1 MARGVRSS
9 RRHALRQF
17 GGLAAAFSV
26 YGPWRHVQ
34 ANGRAQALRIGI
46 TADLTGLYADSGAD
60 DRRGIELAVTAA
72 NAHGGALGRSIQTVH
87 ADTGSDPERAASVAE
102 HLIRDQGVGFM
113 IGAVHSGVAAELSRI
128 AQRYGVIYL
137 NTNSSSPAEA
147 GRNCHRTK
155 FVWDGNGTNFARAM
169 VRNAIRWVG
178 NQWLLMTHDYDW
190 GYGTSKATRKL
201 VAEAG
206 GQILDELIVPQGT
219 RDFSDYLLKIKRIAP
234 NVVAAAVGGDD
245 MKALQ
250 AQVQS
255 AGTDR
260 NPAWLNNQQDWPDV
274 WMRNGKGLFGIFAT
288 TWYHKLDLPGVA
300 DFVAAYQKAYPSAP
314 VPVPGNVSYNGFMA
328 TRELLRTIERTGSTN
343 NLKLIRA
350 LEQLRIPAA
359 DRMQHHEAYI
369 DPRTHHLQQT
379 VYMATA
385 NQRPAD
391 PTDLYKILARIS
403 PEECAD
409 PDAAAACVMESYE
422 ATPSFDA

>member
-1 MARGVRSS
+1 MVRRMRST
-9 RRHALRQF
+9 RRRALRQL
-17 GGLAAAFSV
+17 GGMAAALSV
-26 YGPWRHVQ
+26 YSPWRHLH
-34 ANGRAQALRIGI
+34 ASGRARPLRIGI
-46 TADLTGLYADSGAD
+46 TADVTGLYTDSGAD
-60 DRRGIELAVTAA
+60 DKRGIELAVAAA
-72 NAHGGALGRSIQTVH
+72 NARGGALGRTIETLH
-87 ADTGSDPERAASVAE
+87 ADTGSDPERAASIAA
-102 HLIRDQGVGFM
+102 HLIRDRGVGFL
-113 IGAVHSGVAAELSRI
+113 IGAVHSGVAAELSQV
-128 AQRYGVIYL
+128 AQRYGVIYM
-137 NTNSSSPAEA
+137 NTNSSSPSES
-147 GRNCHRTK
+147 GKNCHRTK

-169 VRNAIRWVG
+169 VRNAMRWVG

-190 GYGTSKATRKL
+190 GHGTSMATRKL
-201 VAEAG
+201 VTEAG
-206 GQILDELIVPQGT
+206 GQIVDELIVPQGT
-219 RDFSDYLLKIKRIAP
+219 RDFTDYLLKIRRIAP

-288 TWYHKLDLPGVA
+288 TWYHKLDLPGVGE
-300 DFVAAYQKAYPSAP
+300 FVAAYKKAFPAAP

-328 TRELLRTIERTGSTN
+328 TRELLRAIERTGTTN

-350 LEQLRIPAA
+350 LERLRIPAA
-359 DRMQHHEAYI
+359 DRMQHHDAYM
-369 DPRTHHLQQT
+369 DPRTHQMQQT

-385 NQRPAD
+385 NLRPAD

-409 PDAAAACVMESYE
+409 PAAVTACALESYE
-422 ATPSFDA
+422 STPSFDA